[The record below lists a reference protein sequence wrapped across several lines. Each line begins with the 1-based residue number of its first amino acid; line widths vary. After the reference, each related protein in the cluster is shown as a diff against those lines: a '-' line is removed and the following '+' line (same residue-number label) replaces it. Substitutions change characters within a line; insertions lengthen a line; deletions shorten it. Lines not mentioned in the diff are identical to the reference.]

1 MDIKIIK
8 KKDGRV
14 DRNTGLL
21 ITERLR
27 VTAYARVSTGNEEQL
42 NSYESQ
48 KKYYKEKISSNDEW
62 QYIDMYADEAI
73 SGTLDY
79 KRNDFMKMIH
89 DGINGKFD
97 MIITKSIS
105 RFARNTVDT
114 LKYVRK
120 LKENN
125 VAVFFEEENI
135 NTLEMSGELLL
146 TILSS
151 VAQQESETISSH
163 VKLGLKMK
171 KERGELIGFN
181 NCYGYVYDSDNNKM
195 IIKENEADIVK
206 MMFRMYLDGRGADY
220 IAKQLTKMGIKSPK
234 GKDVWGA
241 TTVRGILTNE
251 KYKGDVLQGKTFTQ
265 DPISHRRLVNYG
277 EEDKYYISNHHE
289 AIISVEDFDKVQE
302 ILKAKCGARATG
314 RRLGNVGGKY
324 TMSSRLRCGFCGETL
339 GRRTMFVNQ
348 SKKVAAWQCI
358 ESSKNGKYNCPDG
371 KIVKEEIIENAFI
384 DIYQLLANNRNNIID
399 SISNIV
405 KNSMRN
411 GTTKE
416 KLDKL
421 KEDKI
426 EYENKISKLVDLM
439 VDGTID
445 SEMFK
450 NKKATL
456 LNKIEKMDKEIEQL
470 QLVKEDDDEIERG
483 IIKLKEMLNSDKI
496 FNIEKFDEQIF
507 DALIDYVIIGGYNE
521 KDEKDSYLIRF
532 ICKKSF
538 NFTPKKDITKE
549 MIKKNNN
556 LNNTDNYIT
565 ILDVISN
572 QRFNIFEKDKNGSR
586 VRKTIE
592 NIRVRLELER

>member
-220 IAKQLTKMGIKSPK
+220 I
-234 GKDVWGA
+234 
-241 TTVRGILTNE
+241 
-251 KYKGDVLQGKTFTQ
+251 VL
-265 DPISHRRLVNYG
+265 
-277 EEDKYYISNHHE
+277 
-289 AIISVEDFDKVQE
+289 
-302 ILKAKCGARATG
+302 
-314 RRLGNVGGKY
+314 
-324 TMSSRLRCGFCGETL
+324 
-339 GRRTMFVNQ
+339 
-348 SKKVAAWQCI
+348 
-358 ESSKNGKYNCPDG
+358 
-371 KIVKEEIIENAFI
+371 
-384 DIYQLLANNRNNIID
+384 
-399 SISNIV
+399 
-405 KNSMRN
+405 
-411 GTTKE
+411 
-416 KLDKL
+416 
-421 KEDKI
+421 
-426 EYENKISKLVDLM
+426 
-439 VDGTID
+439 
-445 SEMFK
+445 
-450 NKKATL
+450 
-456 LNKIEKMDKEIEQL
+456 
-470 QLVKEDDDEIERG
+470 
-483 IIKLKEMLNSDKI
+483 
-496 FNIEKFDEQIF
+496 
-507 DALIDYVIIGGYNE
+507 
-521 KDEKDSYLIRF
+521 
-532 ICKKSF
+532 
-538 NFTPKKDITKE
+538 
-549 MIKKNNN
+549 MI
-556 LNNTDNYIT
+556 
-565 ILDVISN
+565 
-572 QRFNIFEKDKNGSR
+572 
-586 VRKTIE
+586 
-592 NIRVRLELER
+592 

>member
-220 IAKQLTKMGIKSPK
+220 IAKQ
-234 GKDVWGA
+234 
-241 TTVRGILTNE
+241 
-251 KYKGDVLQGKTFTQ
+251 
-265 DPISHRRLVNYG
+265 
-277 EEDKYYISNHHE
+277 
-289 AIISVEDFDKVQE
+289 
-302 ILKAKCGARATG
+302 
-314 RRLGNVGGKY
+314 
-324 TMSSRLRCGFCGETL
+324 
-339 GRRTMFVNQ
+339 
-348 SKKVAAWQCI
+348 
-358 ESSKNGKYNCPDG
+358 
-371 KIVKEEIIENAFI
+371 
-384 DIYQLLANNRNNIID
+384 
-399 SISNIV
+399 
-405 KNSMRN
+405 
-411 GTTKE
+411 
-416 KLDKL
+416 
-421 KEDKI
+421 
-426 EYENKISKLVDLM
+426 
-439 VDGTID
+439 
-445 SEMFK
+445 
-450 NKKATL
+450 
-456 LNKIEKMDKEIEQL
+456 
-470 QLVKEDDDEIERG
+470 
-483 IIKLKEMLNSDKI
+483 
-496 FNIEKFDEQIF
+496 
-507 DALIDYVIIGGYNE
+507 
-521 KDEKDSYLIRF
+521 
-532 ICKKSF
+532 
-538 NFTPKKDITKE
+538 
-549 MIKKNNN
+549 
-556 LNNTDNYIT
+556 
-565 ILDVISN
+565 
-572 QRFNIFEKDKNGSR
+572 
-586 VRKTIE
+586 
-592 NIRVRLELER
+592 